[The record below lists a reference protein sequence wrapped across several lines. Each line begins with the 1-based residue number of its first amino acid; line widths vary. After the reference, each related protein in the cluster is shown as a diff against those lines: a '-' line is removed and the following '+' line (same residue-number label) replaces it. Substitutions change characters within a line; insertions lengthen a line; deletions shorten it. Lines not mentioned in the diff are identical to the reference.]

1 MKKLLV
7 VLLASLLLTGCSSPA
22 PEATPTPGTDGPV
35 VIENLKVA
43 FVPSRDP
50 AEIVAATA
58 PLENLLIETLATK
71 GFDVKAVE
79 ITVGTTYDTVG
90 EGLSA
95 GTIDIGF
102 IPAGTYVLFQPD
114 GVEVLLS
121 ATRAGLSKDS
131 EVASEW
137 NDGLA
142 TETNSEN
149 QVNYYR
155 SIIVA
160 GPSEKGQELAAIV
173 NAGEAL
179 TWDDVNSASWCH
191 AGPTSSAGYI
201 YPTLWL
207 MDNFDGKNITDLE
220 TAVIT
225 TSYTDTATRIANGQ
239 CDIGVGFADFR
250 MDNAEKWTSDYGR
263 TESVFAETNII
274 GVTDGIMND
283 TISISN
289 NSDNMSDELKVA
301 LSEAFIEI
309 ATTDAGKEVIAI
321 YNHEGYV
328 TAIDSDYDAAR
339 DAQAIVAE

>member
-71 GFDVKAVE
+71 GFDVKGVE
-79 ITVGTTYDTVG
+79 ITVGTTYETVG
-90 EGLSA
+90 EALSA
-95 GTIDIGF
+95 GTVDIGF
-102 IPAGTYVLFQPD
+102 IPAGTYVLYQPD

-131 EVASEW
+131 EIASDW
-137 NDGLA
+137 NDGEA
-142 TETNSEN
+142 TTTDSAN
-149 QVNYYR
+149 QVTYYR
-155 SIIVA
+155 SIVVA

-179 TWDDVNSASWCH
+179 TWEDVNSANWCH
-191 AGPTSSAGYI
+191 MSPTSSAGYV
-201 YPTLWL
+201 YPTIWL
-207 MDNFDGKNITDLE
+207 NENFEKSVADLE
-220 TAVIT
+220 FAVQA
-225 TSYTDTATRIANGQ
+225 TSYSDIATRLANGQ

-250 MDNAEKWTSDYGR
+250 MDNAEKWKIGR
-263 TESVFAETNII
+263 AHV
-274 GVTDGIMND
+274 
-283 TISISN
+283 
-289 NSDNMSDELKVA
+289 
-301 LSEAFIEI
+301 
-309 ATTDAGKEVIAI
+309 
-321 YNHEGYV
+321 
-328 TAIDSDYDAAR
+328 
-339 DAQAIVAE
+339 

>member
-7 VLLASLLLTGCSSPA
+7 LLLATLLLAGCSTEKPA
-22 PEATPTPGTDGPV
+22 EEGT
-35 VIENLKVA
+35 IEKLNVA

-50 AEIVAATA
+50 KEIVAATA

-71 GFDVKAVE
+71 GFNVSEVD
-79 ITVGTTYDTVG
+79 ISVGTSYETVG

-95 GTIDIGF
+95 GTLDVGF
-102 IPAGTYVLFQPD
+102 IPAGTYVVYQPD

-131 EVASEW
+131 EVAADW

-142 TETNSEN
+142 TTTDSAN
-149 QVNYYR
+149 QVTYYR
-155 SIIVA
+155 SLVVA

-173 NAGEAL
+173 NGGEEL
-179 TWDDVNSASWCH
+179 TWEDVNSANWCH
-191 AGPTSSAGYI
+191 MNPTSSAGYV
-201 YPTLWL
+201 YPTIWL
-207 MDNFDGKNITDLE
+207 MDNFEKTISDLE
-220 TAVIT
+220 FAVQS
-225 TSYTDTATRIANGQ
+225 TSYTDTATRLANGQ

-250 MDNAEKWTSDYGR
+250 MDNEAKWTSEYGR
-263 TESVFAETNII
+263 TESVFTETNII

-289 NSDNMSDELKVA
+289 NSEIMTPEFKAA

-309 ATTDAGKEVIAI
+309 AKTDAGKEVIAI
-321 YNHEGYV
+321 YNHEGYLPAV
-328 TAIDSDYDAAR
+328 DAEYDAAR
-339 DAQAIVAE
+339 AAQALVIKE